1 MKIVFIL
8 LLLSSSLA
16 HANDSWYIQLF
27 GGTLSSMPEYDKIDQ
42 TEDLFRENFNITAED
57 KNRGLSGMGLYI
69 TLNSTLVGYTQHSW
83 GSRIEGE
90 LKSNNDDLA
99 VDFDIDVRALSIIH
113 YMNSEVGKG
122 LNFRL
127 DIGKAVVQA
136 SPDSM
141 DSFWGTIFDPD
152 STGNENYNFDDNGQ
166 AINLGVAYGFKPTD
180 GSSFDFGLMYTFIKM
195 EDQNIDWLALTYAF
209 TW

>member
-1 MKIVFIL
+1 
-8 LLLSSSLA
+8 
-16 HANDSWYIQLF
+16 
-27 GGTLSSMPEYDKIDQ
+27 
-42 TEDLFRENFNITAED
+42 
-57 KNRGLSGMGLYI
+57 MGLYI
-69 TLNSTLVGYTQHSW
+69 TLNSTLIGYTQHSW

-99 VDFDIDVRALSIIH
+99 VNFDIDVRALSIIH

-136 SPDSM
+136 SP
-141 DSFWGTIFDPD
+141 
-152 STGNENYNFDDNGQ
+152 GNENYNFDDNGQ